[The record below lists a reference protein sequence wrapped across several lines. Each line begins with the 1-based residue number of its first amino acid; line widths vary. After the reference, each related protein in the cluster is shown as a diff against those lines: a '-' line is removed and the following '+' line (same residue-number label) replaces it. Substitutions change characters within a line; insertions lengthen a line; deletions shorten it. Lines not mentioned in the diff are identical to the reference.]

1 MKPALVLL
9 SISTAILLLYAAF
22 EHFKLRGTERVLD
35 VIQNVRHGTSKEEVR
50 ALMGR
55 DPSIYPARSLPE
67 WLKEVAPEKETG
79 EYWSF
84 FMGYPPRNLIIYFGE
99 DAKVV
104 FATWAPT

>member
-1 MKPALVLL
+1 MKTALVLL
-9 SISTAILLLYAAF
+9 SISTAMQLLYTAF
-22 EHFKLRGTERVLD
+22 EHFELRGTERVLD
-35 VIQNVRHGTSKEEVR
+35 AIQNLRNGTSKEEVR

-67 WLKEVAPEKETG
+67 WLKKVAPEKETG
-79 EYWSF
+79 EYWYF
-84 FMGYPPRNLIIYFGE
+84 FMGYPPRNLIIYFGD